1 MASSAAVGRRPSRLT
16 ISRYSSSFRP
26 RSRYGSSTSGVAAA
40 FSTVSGMVLVI
51 DPPGASG
58 TPRCYPAAP
67 PPRRAVGHVTSPR
80 RRPTPP
86 GQRRCERRGASGA
99 RQPRPLL
106 ALVQHL
112 LVDGLAAAGALR
124 ALVLAGLR
132 LARPLDARGDR
143 GTHLLVPQPEG
154 VHEVA
159 GVGAQPH
166 QQAVHVRRDS
176 LGALAGEPAVD
187 QVPREVLLD

>member
-1 MASSAAVGRRPSRLT
+1 MLPSRT
-16 ISRYSSSFRP
+16 
-26 RSRYGSSTSGVAAA
+26 TA
-40 FSTVSGMVLVI
+40 
-51 DPPGASG
+51 PPGRPTRDQPSPSPDAA
-58 TPRCYPAAP
+58 RAAP
-67 PPRRAVGHVTSPR
+67 LRA
-80 RRPTPP
+80 
-86 GQRRCERRGASGA
+86 RGASGA

-143 GTHLLVPQPEG
+143 GTHLLVSQPEG

-187 QVPREVLLD
+187 QVPREVLLDEREPVQVAQPRDCLLYTSPSPRD